1 MAPYTGPMD
10 PAAREKLK
18 ATLLGMVG
26 SAMQKYPSASKGDL
40 KDVWNAAVDER
51 YAARKAKEAEKT
63 KKRAAKRRVA
73 AARKREEAQQEP

>member
-10 PAAREKLK
+10 PAARDKLK

-26 SAMQKYPSASKGDL
+26 SVMQKYPSVSKGDL

-51 YAARKAKEAEKT
+51 YAARKAEEA
-63 KKRAAKRRVA
+63 KKR
-73 AARKREEAQQEP
+73 AARKREEAQQDP